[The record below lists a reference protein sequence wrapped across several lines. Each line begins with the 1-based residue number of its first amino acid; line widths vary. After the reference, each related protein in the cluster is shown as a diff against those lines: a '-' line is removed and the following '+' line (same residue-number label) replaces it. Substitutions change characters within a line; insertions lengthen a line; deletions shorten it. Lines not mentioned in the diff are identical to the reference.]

1 MFSVRNTLGELKK
14 EYSLI
19 EKAMPISKMIKMT
32 KRKFMSVA
40 LCLIMVFIIQLQL
53 YSARETFDVDLEEVL
68 TVGSLD
74 DDTLFQW
81 VGVATD
87 SLQNIY
93 ITDSLDYSLKKFNS
107 SGILLKKTG
116 RRGQGPGEFLAPR
129 LIDCT
134 SKKLYVTDQNILG
147 IHVFDKGL
155 EFVCRIP
162 VKIPIADFKVL
173 SDDLF
178 AIVTIMPSHEG
189 KILIIDTKGE
199 IVQRIVYKEKESTPL
214 MNLVSFDFDSAG
226 NIYLAYNYQDR
237 IEKFSAKGRKLWSRR
252 LLNAKNVKKKKI
264 SRFIVPS
271 EIIYKDMALDRSE
284 NMYILGGSF
293 SRNVSRD
300 VYVLSPEG
308 EYLTSFTLPE
318 SSHCIYIDDKN
329 FLYSRANS
337 GVTLKKYKL
346 MNKRVISTR
355 E

>member
-1 MFSVRNTLGELKK
+1 
-14 EYSLI
+14 
-19 EKAMPISKMIKMT
+19 MPISKTIMMT
-32 KRKFMSVA
+32 KRKIIWVV
-40 LCLIMVFIIQLQL
+40 LCLIIGFINQLQL
-53 YSARETFDVDLEEVL
+53 YSAREISDVVLEEAL

-81 VGVATD
+81 VGVVTD

-107 SGILLKKTG
+107 SGALLKKTG

-129 LIDCT
+129 LIDST
-134 SKKLYVTDQNILG
+134 DKNLYVTDQNILG
-147 IHVFDKGL
+147 IHVFDKSL

-162 VKIPIADFKVL
+162 LKIPIADFKVL
-173 SDDLF
+173 SDDRF
-178 AIVTIMPSHEG
+178 AVVTIMPSHEG

-199 IVQRIVYKEKESTPL
+199 IVRGILYKEKESTPL

-237 IEKFSAKGRKLWSRR
+237 VEKFSAQGRKLWSRR
-252 LLNAKNVKKKKI
+252 LLNARNVKKKKI
-264 SRFIVPS
+264 SRFVVPS

-284 NMYILGGSF
+284 NMYILGGSL

-318 SSHCIYIDDKN
+318 KSHCIYIDDKN

-346 MNKRVISTR
+346 RNKRIILTR